1 MNFSRINNLS
11 IKSNNLNNKYA
22 RLPFVVLGALS
33 IYCASSFNS
42 AVASPLVVME
52 VRGTNL
58 KQGGTVE
65 SDKPLNLKEGER
77 VTLIGANGSYVTLRG
92 PFNDVPLKDATTS
105 ADSRQNLAALV
116 ASREA
121 RTNSVGV
128 VRAGAETAVLPSPW
142 LIDVARPGRRCLKIG
157 STPVLWREDSAKAE
171 TVAVYPGD
179 KSWRVDLEWAAGK
192 DRLELP
198 PITNIDASASLVV
211 VRAGTEINLSLSG
224 APADLPDPLL
234 YASWLF
240 HRGCAQQADAMIKEL
255 SAKNK

>member
-1 MNFSRINNLS
+1 MKFKRINKPNNQ
-11 IKSNNLNNKYA
+11 SNNQRSK
-22 RLPFVVLGALS
+22 LS
-33 IYCASSFNS
+33 LVSLCILSFCCASTTVS
-42 AVASPLVVME
+42 ALASPLVVME

-65 SDKPLNLKEGER
+65 SDKPLALKEGER

-92 PFNDVPLKDATTS
+92 PFNDVPLKDVTTS
-105 ADSRQNLAALV
+105 ADSKQNLAALV

-157 STPVLWREDSAKAE
+157 STPVLWREDSSKAE

-179 KSWRVDLEWAAGK
+179 KSWRVDLDWPVGK
-192 DRLELP
+192 DRLDIP

-211 VRAGTEINLSLSG
+211 VRAGAEINLSLSG

-255 SAKNK
+255 SASNK